1 MAESGIKQ
9 FGLGALVGG
18 ALAYWARG
26 MQERAERTGRA
37 VGARTY
43 GAEAEPQVDTVTPGA
58 AFAGRSER
66 VGRATGARQYGVEP
80 T

>member
-1 MAESGIKQ
+1 
-9 FGLGALVGG
+9 
-18 ALAYWARG
+18 

-37 VGARTY
+37 VGARTH

>member
-1 MAESGIKQ
+1 MADDGIKH

-26 MQERAERTGRA
+26 LQERAERTGRA
-37 VGARTY
+37 VGARAY
-43 GAEAEPQVDTVTPGA
+43 GAGAEPQVDTVTPAA

-66 VGRATGARQYGVEP
+66 VGRATGARHYGVEP
-80 T
+80 K

>member
-1 MAESGIKQ
+1 MADDGIKH

-18 ALAYWARG
+18 ALAYWLRG

-43 GAEAEPQVDTVTPGA
+43 GADVDPQVDTVTPGQ
-58 AFAGRSER
+58 AFSGRSER
-66 VGRATGARQYGVEP
+66 VGRATGARMYG
-80 T
+80 TDS